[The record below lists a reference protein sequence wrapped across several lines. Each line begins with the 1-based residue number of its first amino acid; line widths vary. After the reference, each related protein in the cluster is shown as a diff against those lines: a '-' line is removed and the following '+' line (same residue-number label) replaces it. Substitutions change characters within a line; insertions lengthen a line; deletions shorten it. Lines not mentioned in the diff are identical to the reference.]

1 MGRISP
7 TRHEPLQLSTSTQTD
22 FLGQKEERLLKELAA
37 AAEWCIR
44 DFKSQALANTAWA
57 FATVGYEEERHFT
70 ALAAATKWL
79 VRNFSAGS
87 YEHSMGVRHNWTE
100 GRTFVHSVGQ
110 EGCQSMNTAL
120 SFYGVVQQEERLF
133 TVLAAAAVSESGV
146 RDWNS

>member
-1 MGRISP
+1 M
-7 TRHEPLQLSTSTQTD
+7 
-22 FLGQKEERLLKELAA
+22 KELAA

-79 VRNFSAGS
+79 VRNFKAQDLTNTAW
-87 YEHSMGVRHNWTE
+87 EFATIWTE
-100 GRTFVHSVGQ
+100 GQMFVHSVGQ

-120 SFYGVVQQEERLF
+120 SFYRVIQQEERLF
-133 TVLAAAAVSESGV
+133 TVLAAVAVSESGV
-146 RDWNS
+146 GDWNS